1 MEESLGS
8 LQSQGFPRLVRRSGL
23 ARNGKINLFIFYY
36 TFMSSLTTS
45 PQPTIKRP
53 AGASDI
59 QHKFYGDFRMTHDRP
74 KVNERRIINGEEGD
88 VVQLSPIK
96 HQFAWDAYKAGNANH
111 WLPEEISMQ
120 KDIELWKS
128 NRLTAE
134 ERRAINMTMGFF
146 TTADSIVANNLVLAL
161 YKHITSPECRMYL
174 LRQAFEEAVH
184 THSYQYIVESVGL
197 NESDIFNMYR
207 EIETIYKK
215 DIFAVSLTEGILS
228 DGFTTKTSEGVRK
241 FLENL
246 VIFYVVMEGIF
257 FYSSFAMMLSFQ
269 RQNKMV
275 GTAEQFQYIMRDES
289 MHMNFGIDLINA
301 IKQESPEYWT
311 PDFETW
317 CYDIIKKGVE
327 LEVAYGT
334 DVVPEGILGLNKNL
348 IRDYVQHI
356 ADRRL
361 ERIGLKPVYG
371 SPNPYPWMS
380 EAIDLGKEKN
390 FFETR
395 VTEYQTGGT
404 LEW

>member
-1 MEESLGS
+1 MSDTTTTTKTDDAVAQGAAQTQDPIS
-8 LQSQGFPRLVRRSGL
+8 QSAKTAEAPKEI
-23 ARNGKINLFIFYY
+23 RN
-36 TFMSSLTTS
+36 S
-45 PQPTIKRP
+45 
-53 AGASDI
+53 
-59 QHKFYGDFRMTHDRP
+59 FYGDFRMTDQRP
-74 KVNERRIINGEEGD
+74 NVNQRKIINGEEGD

-128 NRLTAE
+128 NKLTDA

-146 TTADSIVANNLVLAL
+146 TTADSIVANNLVLAI

-197 NESDIFNMYR
+197 DEGEIFNMYR
-207 EIETIYKK
+207 EVESIYNKSGLA
-215 DIFAVSLTEGILS
+215 FGFTEGILNPNFS
-228 DGFTTKTSEGVRK
+228 TDSVEGAQR
-241 FLENL
+241 FLHNL
-246 VIFYVVMEGIF
+246 IGFYVITEGIF

-289 MHMNFGIDLINA
+289 MHMNFGIDMINELIKENPHLWT
-301 IKQESPEYWT
+301 PEYQA
-311 PDFETW
+311 EVVEMV
-317 CYDIIKKGVE
+317 KKAVE
-327 LEVAYGT
+327 LEVAYGN
-334 DVVPEGILGLNKNL
+334 DVIPDGILGMNKEG
-348 IRDYVQHI
+348 IQEYVQHI
-356 ADRRL
+356 ADRRV
-361 ERIGLKPVYG
+361 ERLGLPQIYG

-395 VTEYQTGGT
+395 VTEYQIGGT

>member
-1 MEESLGS
+1 MSTTKQDQTHRSLKNS
-8 LQSQGFPRLVRRSGL
+8 
-23 ARNGKINLFIFYY
+23 
-36 TFMSSLTTS
+36 
-45 PQPTIKRP
+45 
-53 AGASDI
+53 
-59 QHKFYGDFRMTHDRP
+59 FYGDFRMTKDRP
-74 KVNERRIINGEEGD
+74 KVNDRRIINGEEGD

-128 NRLTAE
+128 NQLTAE

-146 TTADSIVANNLVLAL
+146 TTADSIVANNLVLAV
-161 YKHITSPECRMYL
+161 YKHVTSPECRMYL

-197 NESDIFNMYR
+197 DEGDIFNMYR
-207 EIETIYKK
+207 EVESIYKK
-215 DIFAVSLTEGILS
+215 DIFVVSLTEGILK
-228 DGFTTKTSEGVRK
+228 DGFTTHTFEGAQK

-246 VIFYVVMEGIF
+246 IIFYVITEGIF

-301 IKQESPEYWT
+301 IKVENPELWT
-311 PDFETW
+311 PVFEQKVV
-317 CYDIIKKGVE
+317 DLVRKGVE
-327 LEVAYGT
+327 LEIDYGT
-334 DVVPEGILGLNKNL
+334 DVVPEGILGLNKSL

-361 ERIGLKPVYG
+361 ERIGLKTVYG
-371 SPNPYPWMS
+371 SANPYPWMS

-395 VTEYQTGGT
+395 VTEYQVGGT